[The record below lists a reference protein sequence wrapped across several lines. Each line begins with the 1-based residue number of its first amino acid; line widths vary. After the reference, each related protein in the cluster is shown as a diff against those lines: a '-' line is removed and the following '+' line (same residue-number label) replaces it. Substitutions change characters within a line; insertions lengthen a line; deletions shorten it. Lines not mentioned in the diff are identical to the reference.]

1 MIYQSSLLE
10 FIYPINIR
18 KELYEV
24 LNFYNSFF
32 LLFISCGGSD
42 SSSSSTSSQVTSN
55 TIQNNSYLSSKM
67 PLSENDFTLVQS
79 SVASFDPNDPGW
91 KLIWSDEFDDK
102 DTAIS
107 KGVDPNCFSKTP
119 TCMINWWSREE
130 CPEWSTQLSDLN
142 KCNWDVY
149 HYYNYMDWDAPE
161 GTGINAFNPNQVKVQ
176 NGTLILSAEKSN
188 FQNISCKNK
197 FFDPRIN
204 HDNFTIQCPIIS
216 GGVESRRHGPNK
228 EFGFSQKFGRF
239 EVRAKLNHGPGS
251 WPAHWLLPEEAM
263 EPGCGWPYSGEIDI
277 MEATFLHK
285 NKAGANFHTGNCQ
298 KKTHV
303 NSGFDWSITDEH
315 YPGLTEQQ
323 RENSFYNEFHT
334 YAVEWDE
341 GKMRFFYDD
350 NFLGQVN
357 EGDIVFHKNDPDG
370 HQITI
375 PKKRFYWIL
384 NNTIF
389 NANDPAN
396 VDVNSFARQ
405 EHVIDYIRV
414 YQKCTAQD
422 DPANCVKVNYKNT
435 MATCPG
441 IRKDIGNHKSR
452 NLCKAWPHFSISVG
466 NCLGKGG
473 VVATIN
479 SGEFAGEW
487 CALNEGTW
495 YKARKISRD
504 CPWPREKVGDKGLN
518 PVCKAWPHFKIK
530 RSNCD
535 GEFWNSTNG
544 TEYCLWSRDGWY
556 HVRQT
561 K

>member
-1 MIYQSSLLE
+1 MKYLISTTL
-10 FIYPINIR
+10 
-18 KELYEV
+18 
-24 LNFYNSFF
+24 FF

-130 CPEWSTQLSDLN
+130 CPEWATQLSDLN

-315 YPGLTEQQ
+315 YPGLIEQQ
-323 RENSFYNEFHT
+323 RENSFYNKFHT

-350 NFLGQVN
+350 NFLGQLN

-435 MATCPG
+435 MAICPG

-473 VVATIN
+473 EVATIN

-487 CALNEGTW
+487 CALNEGTL

-504 CPWPREKVGDKGLN
+504 CPWPREKVGDKGFY
-518 PVCKAWPHFKIK
+518 PVCKVWPHFKIK

-556 HVRQT
+556 RVRQT